1 MEQKLVSLHLQTFR
15 TAAKI
20 NPRLR
25 KKIKLVGP
33 YLSYQ
38 PWQDLRAM
46 ITKFLLLL
54 GAPIRAIRP
63 QNRSGRAFYRQGEF
77 SF

>member
-1 MEQKLVSLHLQTFR
+1 M
-15 TAAKI
+15 
-20 NPRLR
+20 
-25 KKIKLVGP
+25 VGP

-38 PWQDLRAM
+38 SWQDLRAM
-46 ITKFLLLL
+46 ITKILLLL

>member
-1 MEQKLVSLHLQTFR
+1 VNTILPRRGRLSTGPKLFFR
-15 TAAKI
+15 K
-20 NPRLR
+20 
-25 KKIKLVGP
+25 KLVGP

-38 PWQDLRAM
+38 SWEDLRAM
-46 ITKFLLLL
+46 ITKILLLL